1 MAPAELQAKHR
12 ACRGKKPFVDV
23 PGGGPAWEDGKG
35 KPPSYQWRTPG
46 KKQPCVP
53 THFTQEAWGPSTDP
67 ITPFLHAC
75 VGIRIASKTKKGGNK
90 LTCGISNM
98 TQNSLSMK

>member
-1 MAPAELQAKHR
+1 MSLEVALPGR
-12 ACRGKKPFVDV
+12 MGKVSLLLIS
-23 PGGGPAWEDGKG
+23 GG
-35 KPPSYQWRTPG
+35 PG

-53 THFTQEAWGPSTDP
+53 THFTQEAWGPSTAP